1 MALPFNRNNEF
12 INMYED
18 ADRYF
23 GDDLVSQNETLTRII
38 NPESAPAKTAPAS
51 TAPAATAPAAPAPKN
66 YDALTQQILG
76 QGLTG
81 KWTGVGH
88 GSAEKNAADMARIL
102 SNAGITDI
110 RQLGVKQE
118 VIPAMYY
125 EWGET
130 PEQTVNKYYNKETG
144 QELEN
149 TYSERQVGNFFG
161 GTFEGKGNT
170 GYGVQFGP
178 DGTPYFYTQGASS
191 NDLAA
196 IMKDLGPVFQIG
208 MAIATGGLTVPQQIA
223 ANMAVQV
230 LSGQDVGDA
239 IKNAAVSVAM
249 SQIPGTDVMKDGVKY
264 IQEMGL
270 GETLTNTLTNSLQNA
285 AVSGVKAIITGED
298 ITDAIISGAAAGGI
312 NGAVNT
318 LLNNVDGYKDLSAAQ
333 KRMVA
338 NSVSGVLSGKPLE
351 QTLIN
356 SAIAAANAE
365 IKDQLRYKPLSDE
378 EYNELDPKQKEVY
391 DAGGTKA
398 YMQLVREQ
406 KAAAAEQEKK
416 TDTQTVDVT
425 SKIAPIEPVISP
437 VELPTKSVTPVLPI
451 STVDAGT
458 VAVKSKA
465 DTCPI
470 GTIYNPDTDSCDPVT
485 TQIAGPTTPT
495 VQPTVQP
502 TELPKAGTVSVVSKA
517 DTCPIGTVYNPA
529 TDSCDP
535 VVSQVIEPTTKVE
548 PTIQPTVQP
557 TELPTAGTVT
567 VQSKADT
574 CPIGTVYN
582 PVTDSCDPVTTQVV
596 QPTIVEPVI
605 PTPAV
610 PNAGTVT
617 VKSKADTC
625 PIGTV
630 YNPDTDSC
638 DPIAT
643 QTVEPTQPTPAVVSP
658 VTPPEVKNAGTVT
671 VQSKADTCPI
681 GTVYNPDTDSCD
693 PVVSQVS
700 TPTVTTPTVIPTPTI
715 PDVGTVTVKSKAD
728 TCPIGTVY
736 NPDTN
741 SCDPVG
747 FTYTPTTISTPTIP
761 TPTVPVTK
769 TTDSGNVTVTS
780 KKDTCPIGTVYN
792 PDTDSCDPIASVT
805 TGTKVTE
812 YPTVTVVDKKDT
824 CPIGTV
830 YNPDTDTCDPITQV
844 SQTTTQPVVQTPTK
858 TEPTKTEPAK
868 ATPVKVTPTKAAA
881 PTSSTPYPTETPA
894 APKWVT
900 PELANVF
907 YYGKDFGSKKQKINE
922 EGELELP
929 EYTSIGEPVYAA
941 GGGVVNEQKNREN
954 NVIDALDLIMG
965 QSSNSMSLDDLLNIV
980 KGS

>member
-1 MALPFNRNNEF
+1 MALPFDRNNDL
-12 INMYED
+12 IQIYED

-23 GDDLVSQNETLTRII
+23 GDDLVSQNEALTRII
-38 NPESAPAKTAPAS
+38 NPDFVPTKTAPVS
-51 TAPAATAPAAPAPKN
+51 TAPAAPPPKN

-149 TYSERQVGNFFG
+149 TYAERQTGNFFG

-264 IQEMGL
+264 IEKMGL

-285 AVSGVKAIITGED
+285 AVSGVKAIITGQD
-298 ITDAIISGAAAGGI
+298 ITDAVISGAAAGGI

-318 LLNNVDGYKDLSAAQ
+318 LLNNVDGYKDLSVAQ

-425 SKIAPIEPVISP
+425 SKIAPIEPVIPP
-437 VELPTKSVTPVLPI
+437 VELPVKSVEPVLPI
-451 STVDAGT
+451 PPVDAGT

-485 TQIAGPTTPT
+485 TQIAEPPAPI
-495 VQPTVQP
+495 VQPP
-502 TELPKAGTVSVVSKA
+502 ELPKAGTVSVVSKA
-517 DTCPIGTVYNPA
+517 DTCPIGTVYNPD

-535 VVSQVIEPTTKVE
+535 VAQVIQPPVVEPPVIEPPVAAPP
-548 PTIQPTVQP
+548 PTPS
-557 TELPTAGTVT
+557 AGTVT

-582 PVTDSCDPVTTQVV
+582 PDTDSCDPIATQ
-596 QPTIVEPVI
+596 TVEPPQLPPVVI
-605 PTPAV
+605 PPVAPPEV
-610 PNAGTVT
+610 PSAGTVT

-643 QTVEPTQPTPAVVSP
+643 QVL
-658 VTPPEVKNAGTVT
+658 TPPVATPVVVPPPELPNAGTVT
-671 VQSKADTCPI
+671 VKSKADTCPI

-693 PVVSQVS
+693 PVGFTY
-700 TPTVTTPTVIPTPTI
+700 TPPPEPPVLEPKPIDAGNVAVT
-715 PDVGTVTVKSKAD
+715 SKRD

-736 NPDTN
+736 NPDTD
-741 SCDPVG
+741 SCDPYFDETG
-747 FTYTPTTISTPTIP
+747 DPTAGQNIIKQPTME
-761 TPTVPVTK
+761 VVAK
-769 TTDSGNVTVTS
+769 R
-780 KKDTCPIGTVYN
+780 DTCPIGTVYN
-792 PDTDSCDPIASVT
+792 PDTDSCDPI
-805 TGTKVTE
+805 
-812 YPTVTVVDKKDT
+812 
-824 CPIGTV
+824 
-830 YNPDTDTCDPITQV
+830 TQV
-844 SQTTTQPVVQTPTK
+844 PEPVPQPVVQTPTK
-858 TEPTKTEPAK
+858 TEPAKT
-868 ATPVKVTPTKAAA
+868 TPVKVTPVKPTKAAA
-881 PTSSTPYPTETPA
+881 TTSTPYPTETPA